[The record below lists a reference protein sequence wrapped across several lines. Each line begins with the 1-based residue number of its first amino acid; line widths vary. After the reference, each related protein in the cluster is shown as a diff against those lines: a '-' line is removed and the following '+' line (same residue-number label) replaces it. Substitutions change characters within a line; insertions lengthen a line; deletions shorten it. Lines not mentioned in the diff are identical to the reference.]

1 MSIRDEIKDDF
12 SDRSFGVF
20 QFESERTAHKDH
32 RKKRKNCGCGQEE
45 VNCVNEGGKVKKSV
59 SKEFLLSLPIVL
71 PHNLL
76 HLLV

>member
-20 QFESERTAHKDH
+20 QSESERTAHKDH

-59 SKEFLLSLPIVL
+59 SKEFLLSLLIVL

>member
-45 VNCVNEGGKVKKSV
+45 VNCVNEGGKVKKKCIKRVFVIIADCVTS
-59 SKEFLLSLPIVL
+59 
-71 PHNLL
+71 
-76 HLLV
+76 